1 MKGCLTKDEGGT
13 YLLQTRHSANVKL
26 DSAEDLNPRV
36 GQLVKV
42 TGTFVDTHP
51 GTDGGK
57 SGADQSHA
65 NSSMQPHSTHSFR
78 VFKVDVLS
86 QTCSARK
93 K

>member
-1 MKGCLTKDEGGT
+1 MKGCLTKDASGT
-13 YLLQTRHSANVKL
+13 YFLQTQRSTKVKL
-26 DSAEDLNPRV
+26 DTTEDLTPRV

-42 TGTFVDTHP
+42 AGAFVDTHP
-51 GTDGGK
+51 ETNAGT
-57 SGADQSHA
+57 SAANQAQADSSTQSHPPRA
-65 NSSMQPHSTHSFR
+65 FR

>member
-1 MKGCLTKDEGGT
+1 MKGCLMKDESGT
-13 YLLQTRHSANVKL
+13 YLLQTRHSAKVKL
-26 DSAEDLNPRV
+26 DTTEDLNPRV

-51 GTDGGK
+51 ETNGGT
-57 SGADQSHA
+57 SAA
-65 NSSMQPHSTHSFR
+65 NSSMQVHPTHAFR
-78 VFKVDVLS
+78 VFQVDVLS

>member
-13 YLLQTRHSANVKL
+13 YLLQTRHSAKVKL
-26 DSAEDLNPRV
+26 ESTEDLNSRL

-42 TGTFVDTHP
+42 TGTFVDTHA
-51 GTDGGK
+51 GTDTGT
-57 SGADQSHA
+57 SGAGQSHPD
-65 NSSMQPHSTHSFR
+65 SSMQAHSTHAFR